1 MYSEIVN
8 DSSVSQHT
16 MELLVLGGVGI
27 FILGL
32 VFYLW
37 WKQIMIGALA
47 LVALVVLANHKSPPK
62 VQPAPIGVETPVI
75 PKVEQEQIIIE
86 KTVVPQNPVHIDL
99 NEPPVDLTVK
109 PEDDKKAFMEDCLQ
123 FTDYTKSKCE
133 SIWNKKDPDESK
145 I

>member
-8 DSSVSQHT
+8 DSNVSQHT
-16 MELLVLGGVGI
+16 MEILVLGGIGI
-27 FILGL
+27 FVLGL

-37 WKQIMIGALA
+37 WKQIMIGSLA
-47 LVALVVLANHKSPPK
+47 LVTLVVLANHKSPPSAEK
-62 VQPAPIGVETPVI
+62 MAPTPVI

-86 KTVVPQNPVHIDL
+86 KPVIQQNPVHIDL
-99 NEPPVDLTVK
+99 NEPPVELTVK

-133 SIWNKKDPDESK
+133 SIWNKKEPDESK